1 MKRTLITP
9 DLSLFPRELHPFF
22 AGAKVYDSSCSPEAR
37 VYFIDKRCGYY
48 LKTAKKGALLREA
61 VLSRYFHEKGLAP
74 RVEEYL
80 SYEAD
85 FLLTERVRGED
96 MTFAKYL
103 SEPKKLCDISL

>member
-9 DLSLFPRELHPFF
+9 DLSLFPRELYPFF

-74 RVEEYL
+74 RVEEYFHAL
-80 SYEAD
+80 PETALPFSVTLD
-85 FLLTERVRGED
+85 LTAFPCTE
-96 MTFAKYL
+96 
-103 SEPKKLCDISL
+103 